1 MPTPSDRDMWEWL
14 ALLNDRCD
22 VKVSSARHGDG
33 RGGYR
38 TVWTV
43 QVTRQDDSEPP
54 IVTAAGSMLEALVA
68 ALEEAQENEW
78 IK

>member
-14 ALLNDRCD
+14 ALLNNCCD
-22 VKVSSARHGDG
+22 VKISSARRDDG
-33 RGGYR
+33 RGGHR

-43 QVTRQDDSEPP
+43 QVTRRDDSEPP
-54 IVTAAGSMLEALVA
+54 IVTAKGSMLEALVA

-78 IK
+78 IE